1 MENRSAIPAVCIVG
15 RPNVGKSSLFNQILG
30 ERKAVVFEQSGTT
43 RDRVEAVISL
53 GGLNVKLVDTGGYL
67 AGDKDKLSMQVKDQI
82 YSAMEEAAVILMVTD
97 TQDGITSADREMASI
112 LRKYAKPLILAANKA
127 DNAKLSG
134 DAIEFYQLGLGD
146 PVAVSCAQR
155 TGIRTI
161 KTAIRSLLKDHEVSG
176 EAALGK
182 RVIKIA
188 IVGRPNVGK
197 SSLVNNM
204 LATNRVIV
212 SDVPGTTR
220 DSIDTHFSYEAQDYL
235 LIDTAGMRHKRK
247 VKTPV
252 DVFSIMRSKES
263 IKKADVVLLL
273 LDATEGIAND
283 DIGILK
289 FIEESGKACLVLVNK
304 WDLAPRT
311 EDVTRSGYEKH
322 LVYAA
327 NELSKF
333 PISFVSAKTGENVL
347 DIFAIVKVLDANLD
361 TKVSTPFL
369 NRLFKL
375 KDPALLPIPRS
386 KKRPNFLYM
395 IQESTRPIEFIYFV
409 NDPSAVL
416 GSHISFIENQLRE
429 NLPLK
434 GIAIKVNIR
443 KSRKGQK

>member
-1 MENRSAIPAVCIVG
+1 MENRNVIPAVCIVG

-53 GGLNVKLVDTGGYL
+53 GGLNIKIVDTGGYV
-67 AGDKDKLSMQVKDQI
+67 AGEKDKLSMQVKDQI
-82 YSAMEEAAVILMVTD
+82 YSAMEESAVMLMVTD
-97 TQDGITSADREMASI
+97 TQDGITAADREVAEI
-112 LRKYAKPLILAANKA
+112 LRKFSKPVILAANKA
-127 DNAKLSG
+127 DNNKLSG
-134 DAIEFYQLGLGD
+134 DAVEFYQLGLGE
-146 PVAVSCAQR
+146 PVIVSCAQK
-155 TGIRTI
+155 TGIRAI
-161 KTAIRSLLKDHEVSG
+161 RTAIRGLLKGHEVSG
-176 EAALGK
+176 EDAVAK

-212 SDVPGTTR
+212 SDIPGTTR
-220 DSIDTHFSYEAQDYL
+220 DSIDTHFAYDGQDYL
-235 LIDTAGMRHKRK
+235 LIDTAGIRHKRK
-247 VKTPV
+247 VKTPI
-252 DVFSIMRSKES
+252 DAFSIMRSKES

-289 FIEESGKACLVLVNK
+289 FIEESGKACLILVNK
-304 WDLAPRT
+304 WDLAARA
-311 EDVTRSGYEKH
+311 EEVTKGEYEKH

-333 PISFVSAKTGENVL
+333 PISFISAKTGENVR
-347 DIFAIVKVLDANLD
+347 DVFGIIKVLDANLD

-375 KDPALLPIPRS
+375 KDPAALPIPRN

-395 IQESTRPIEFIYFV
+395 IQKSARPIEFTYFV
-409 NDPSAVL
+409 NDPAAVL
-416 GSHISFIENQLRE
+416 GSHISFMENQLRE

-434 GIAIKVNIR
+434 GIAIKINIR
-443 KSRKGQK
+443 KSRKGQI